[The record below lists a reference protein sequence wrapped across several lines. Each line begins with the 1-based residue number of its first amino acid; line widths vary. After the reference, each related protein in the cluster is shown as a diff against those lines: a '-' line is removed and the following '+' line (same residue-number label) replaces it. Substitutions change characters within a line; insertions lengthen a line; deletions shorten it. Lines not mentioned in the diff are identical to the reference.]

1 MQGDMPG
8 SWQAFFLIRRVL
20 YDKGSIEPRQ
30 AAHRGIIVLA
40 DNILRIA
47 TRKSRLALWQA
58 EHVRDRL
65 QAVHPGLEVELVAM
79 STRGDKILDTPLAK
93 VGGKGLFV
101 KELEEAML
109 DGRAD
114 IAVHSMKDVPMHFPE
129 GLGLSVILEGA
140 EPTDAFVSNDYDSLE
155 ALPEGARIGTS
166 SLRRGLQLREARP
179 DLQILTLR
187 GNVQTRLSKL
197 DAGEFDAI
205 ILATSGLRRL
215 GLGERIAMELPPEV
229 CLPAC
234 GQGALG
240 IECRTDDAELIAML
254 APLDDPVTATRVRAE
269 RAMNTRLDGGCQ
281 VPIGGHAVF
290 ENEGRTLWL
299 RGLVG
304 SPDGT
309 QVLRAEG
316 RGAASEPETLGVRVA
331 EDLLE
336 QGAGEILA
344 QVYGD
349 A

>member
-1 MQGDMPG
+1 MP
-8 SWQAFFLIRRVL
+8 AKVRAPRRENHV
-20 YDKGSIEPRQ
+20 SAITT
-30 AAHRGIIVLA
+30 
-40 DNILRIA
+40 LRIA
-47 TRKSRLALWQA
+47 TRKSLLALWQA

-65 QAVHPGLEVELVAM
+65 QAIHPGLEVELVAM
-79 STRGDKILDTPLAK
+79 STRGDQILDAPLAK

-140 EPTDAFVSNDYDSLE
+140 EPTDAFVSNRYAGLDE
-155 ALPEGARIGTS
+155 LPEGARIGTS
-166 SLRRGLQLREARP
+166 SLRRGLQMKEARP
-179 DLQILTLR
+179 DLEVLNLR
-187 GNVQTRLSKL
+187 GNVQTRLGKL
-197 DAGEFDAI
+197 DAGDFDAI

-240 IECRTDDAELIAML
+240 IECRTHDADLVALL
-254 APLDDPVTATRVRAE
+254 APLDDPETATRVRAE
-269 RAMNTRLDGGCQ
+269 RAMNTRLEGGCQ
-281 VPIGGHAVF
+281 VPIGGHAIL
-290 ENEGRTLWL
+290 EDDGRTLWL
-299 RGLVG
+299 RALVG

-309 QVLRAEG
+309 RVLRAEG
-316 RGAASEPETLGVRVA
+316 RGSAFEPETLGIRVA
-331 EDLLE
+331 EDLLA

-344 QVYGD
+344 EVYGD
-349 A
+349 S

>member
-1 MQGDMPG
+1 M
-8 SWQAFFLIRRVL
+8 SAITT
-20 YDKGSIEPRQ
+20 
-30 AAHRGIIVLA
+30 
-40 DNILRIA
+40 LRIA
-47 TRKSRLALWQA
+47 TRKSLLALWQA

-65 QAVHPGLEVELVAM
+65 QAIHPGLEVELVAM
-79 STRGDKILDTPLAK
+79 STRGDQILDAPLAK

-140 EPTDAFVSNDYDSLE
+140 EPTDAFVSNQYASLDE
-155 ALPEGARIGTS
+155 LPEGSRIGTS
-166 SLRRGLQLREARP
+166 SLRRGLQMKEARP
-179 DLQILTLR
+179 DLEILNLR
-187 GNVQTRLSKL
+187 GNVQTRLGKL

-240 IECRTDDAELIAML
+240 IECRTHDADLVALL
-254 APLDDPVTATRVRAE
+254 APLDDPETATRVRAE
-269 RAMNTRLDGGCQ
+269 RAMNTRLEGGCQ
-281 VPIGGHAVF
+281 VPIGGHAIL
-290 ENEGRTLWL
+290 EDDGRTLWL
-299 RGLVG
+299 RALVG

-309 QVLRAEG
+309 RVLRAEG
-316 RGAASEPETLGVRVA
+316 RGSAFEPETLGIRVA
-331 EDLLE
+331 EDLLA

-344 QVYGD
+344 EVYGD